1 MDLSN
6 KLIFFFSALGAFNSL
21 ILSVYFL
28 FFTKQKKYSNYFL
41 GGLLAVLSI
50 RVWKSIFFYFN
61 PDLSKIYLQIGLS
74 ACFFIGPLL
83 YLYVKSQV
91 SQNKLQNKN
100 WLYLLLLLLVVTI
113 GVGIIYPYEKHQ
125 NLWGDYFYKII
136 NYQWLAFIIVSTFI
150 IKDTLKKAVSNSKSL
165 EHNHIWTL
173 SVYFGVFIIW
183 LAYFTSSYTSYILG
197 ALSFSFA
204 LYLTGLLLFYKKKN
218 TSNTPKEKYANQKI
232 SHEDSSVLLKKLD
245 DILTQNEL
253 YKNPNLTLGELS
265 KTIHVRSHLL
275 SQLLN
280 DNLNKSFSL
289 FINEYRIKAAKTL
302 LKTNPNLKMEV
313 IAEQSGFNSKST
325 FYAAFKKITNTT
337 PAKYAKNQTT

>member
-1 MDLSN
+1 MDLNN

-74 ACFFIGPLL
+74 ACFFIGPFLF
-83 YLYVKSQV
+83 LYVKFQT
-91 SQNKLQNKN
+91 SQNKPQNKN
-100 WLYLLLLLLVVTI
+100 WIFLLLFFLAITI
-113 GVGIIYPYEKHQ
+113 GIGITYPYEIHQ
-125 NLWGDYFYKII
+125 SLWGDYFYKII
-136 NYQWLAFIIVSTFI
+136 NYQWLIFIIASTFLA
-150 IKDTLKKAVSNSKSL
+150 KDILKRAFANPKQLK
-165 EHNHIWTL
+165 HNDIWTL
-173 SVYFGVFIIW
+173 SVYLGVFIIW
-183 LAYFTSSYTSYILG
+183 LAYFTASYTSYILG

-204 LYLTGLLLFYKKKN
+204 FYLTGLLLFYKKKN
-218 TSNTPKEKYANQKI
+218 TSGEPKEKYANQKI
-232 SHEDSSVLLKKLD
+232 SSEDSTILLKKLNA
-245 DILTQNEL
+245 ILIENEL
-253 YKNPNLTLGELS
+253 YKNPNLTLSELS
-265 KTIHVRSHLL
+265 KTIQVRPHLL

-289 FINEYRIKAAKTL
+289 FINEYRIEAAKML

-313 IAEQSGFNSKST
+313 IAEQSGFNSNST
-325 FYAAFKKITNTT
+325 FYAAFKKVTNTT
-337 PAKYAKNQTT
+337 PAKYAKKQTT